1 MRYNKSFFL
10 AIALLSSLQM
20 FAQKEETVIGERG
33 MGFSG
38 IWGGYKHQLT
48 QFGNTTS
55 YVNGG
60 FFGFEFGKSLLIG
73 WGNYSVID
81 EFKWD
86 GIQNQQ
92 FDMKWHPFLLQ
103 YGIKNFKSI
112 HPQVGFEI
120 GRGRIDFGD
129 TKDRVLVMQPSAGL
143 EVNIFRWF
151 HLGVDG
157 GYRFVSDSSIAGL
170 SNEDLSGWF
179 GQATLK
185 FGFSWG
191 HYRHKKAASKPKH
204 YED

>member
-1 MRYNKSFFL
+1 MKHSKLFFL
-10 AIALLSSLQM
+10 AIALLASLQLS
-20 FAQKEETVIGERG
+20 AQKEETVMGSRG
-33 MGFSG
+33 LGFSG

-60 FFGFEFGKSLLIG
+60 FFGLEFGKSLLVG
-73 WGNYSVID
+73 WGNYALID

-92 FDMKWHPFLLQ
+92 FDMRWRPFLLQ
-103 YGIKNFKSI
+103 YGIKNFKAI

-120 GRGRIDFGD
+120 GRGKVELGD
-129 TKDRVLVMQPSAGL
+129 AKDRILVMQPSAGV
-143 EVNIFRWF
+143 EINVFRWF
-151 HLGVDG
+151 HIGVDG
-157 GYRFVSDSSIAGL
+157 GYRFVSDSSIPAL
-170 SNEDLSGWF
+170 DNESLSGWY

-191 HYRHKKAASKPKH
+191 RYRTKKAPSKPSH